1 MLKSIL
7 WYSRCWVGLEILYFF
22 TLSGDTNVADT
33 WKIPSSLA
41 LEDKPHILLIYK
53 PRERFYLW
61 IVSQP
66 RAHLKRGSLRRSHRM
81 TRVNK
86 IEFKIDS
93 FPSCS
98 PVIYNE
104 QKNKIHEN
112 ICLVWTILYLTES
125 SKPCTKYVVS
135 LDGES
140 YLGRKKSV
148 PYLGVGDRLD
158 SSEIIDK
165 NGWFLFFIDV

>member
-1 MLKSIL
+1 MKK
-7 WYSRCWVGLEILYFF
+7 WF
-22 TLSGDTNVADT
+22 TCLGNLSWENSTV
-33 WKIPSSLA
+33 I
-41 LEDKPHILLIYK
+41 I
-53 PRERFYLW
+53 
-61 IVSQP
+61 
-66 RAHLKRGSLRRSHRM
+66 SLRDNFHIKVSKLLQSL
-81 TRVNK
+81 VPGIK
-86 IEFKIDS
+86 KKKKKKEFKIDS

-125 SKPCTKYVVS
+125 SKLCTKYVVS

-140 YLGRKKSV
+140 YLGRKKLV
-148 PYLGVGDRLD
+148 PYLGVGNRLD
-158 SSEIIDK
+158 SSEIIDT